1 MAQFTV
7 HENKNPATRSFVPFL
22 LDVQTDLLSDLETR
36 VVVPLRP
43 VLALKGK
50 TRTEAEP
57 RHGRFWTRPAAE
69 RTGSSGSA
77 GPDGPITCVIYARR
91 ISVRTQKRPA
101 GRQRSQERRPQPP
114 SGFPRAR
121 LR

>member
-7 HENKNPATRSFVPFL
+7 HENKNPETRSFVPLL

-50 TRTEAEP
+50 VFKTLTPLVEVAGESFVMLTPELAGIPRRELGSPVAHLKHLRTEIL
-57 RHGRFWTRPAAE
+57 AALDFLV
-69 RTGSSGSA
+69 TGS
-77 GPDGPITCVIYARR
+77 
-91 ISVRTQKRPA
+91 
-101 GRQRSQERRPQPP
+101 
-114 SGFPRAR
+114 
-121 LR
+121 